1 MTTVSAAIG
10 SREKGSASGRLP
22 GVERVLI
29 TAHAVGTLR
38 RRMLLSVTCTMMYK
52 PPQATEAS
60 SFRAAVA
67 SMLL

>member
-1 MTTVSAAIG
+1 MTTVAAAIG

-38 RRMLLSVTCTMMYK
+38 RDVEMDDT
-52 PPQATEAS
+52 
-60 SFRAAVA
+60 
-67 SMLL
+67 